1 VAVVV
6 VQIISKVL
14 NTGEYGFFDNNL
26 ITDEDF
32 KGTGYEEEY
41 EFITSHYKKY
51 GNVPDKTTFLSKFP
65 EFEIVEVQDSDKYL
79 IDTFREEKLYRK
91 AVPIVQRV
99 AELLQTDANAASEY
113 MIQAI
118 KDLQPN
124 YDLSGVDLI
133 SQGEQR
139 LEHFKD
145 RLENQ
150 DDWYFTTGFKEL
162 DDVIHGIQRGEE
174 LFVIFARTNQ
184 GKSWVLE
191 KIMTHIWQTGFN
203 VGYISPEMSA
213 DSIGYRFDT
222 LNCNYSNKGLLWG
235 NSDVDLEAYEE
246 YIEGLKEHKNS
257 FICSTPIDFDRK
269 ITVSKLRRW
278 AQINKLDAIAI
289 DGITY
294 MTDERM
300 KRGDNK
306 TTSLTNISE
315 DLMMLSIELKIPI
328 LVVVQAN
335 RTGVVDAEKGG
346 TPDLESIRDSDGIS
360 HNASKVLS
368 IRQDKDGMLE
378 MGIKKQRFGAVGG
391 KLKYSWNIDKGI
403 FEFVPEYDD
412 TQEEEHT
419 ERQIRRERKN
429 IEKTDMF

>member
-1 VAVVV
+1 M
-6 VQIISKVL
+6 
-14 NTGEYGFFDNNL
+14 
-26 ITDEDF
+26 
-32 KGTGYEEEY
+32 
-41 EFITSHYKKY
+41 
-51 GNVPDKTTFLSKFP
+51 
-65 EFEIVEVQDSDKYL
+65 DSDKYL
-79 IDTFREEKLYRK
+79 IDTFREEILYRK
-91 AVPIVQRV
+91 SVPIVQHV

-113 MIQAI
+113 MIQAV
-118 KDLQPN
+118 KELQPN

-145 RLENQ
+145 RLDNQ

-191 KIMTHIWQTGFN
+191 KMITHIWKLGFN

-222 LNCNYSNKGLLWG
+222 LNENYSNKGLLWG
-235 NSDVDLEAYEE
+235 NDDVDLEKYSAY
-246 YIEGLKEHKNS
+246 IDSLKTHRNT

-269 ITVSKLRRW
+269 ITVTKLRRW

-335 RTGVVDAEKGG
+335 RTGVVDNEKGG

-419 ERQIRRERKN
+419 EVQIRRERRN
-429 IEKTDMF
+429 IDKTDMF